1 MIKKYE
7 YIIIGLIV
15 FLISLNETTL
25 ASQFKIVQSN
35 NGEFVVVV
43 DHQFHIDYGLQYPL
57 TYEFSVSDGYDS
69 LKVFKKGYFS
79 DQWEIIPIKNQIDF
93 FNGEESV
100 RLDTNNNKAYLSVSL
115 FSNSDSL
122 FIRIVDQLNIPVQA
136 EYLGISEYYDNRKAV
151 VTATIDDIAY
161 WFNPHFIN
169 GAVQFQ
175 NRKIWVN
182 LGIISD
188 ACDENNTWQD
198 VQDLLDDGYAEASAH
213 SQTHPY
219 IPYGANLEYE
229 VSGCFS
235 SIKNNLDLPPLYK
248 SGETEYVY
256 SWLCPYGQH
265 DNQVDSL
272 LGVDKILVN
281 RLYEPPYFYGFA
293 DWDSTFGLF
302 EPLLVSR
309 EMGLT
314 DWPSYATTNLDTL
327 NSQFDDAYALNGI
340 YHLVMHPQTVD
351 WNGNYAQQHLDYI
364 SMRNDV
370 WYASLGHLYLY
381 RLMYLNQPEVVVSV
395 DENQIA
401 GTTPKEYQ
409 LFQNY
414 PNPFNPSTKISWQ
427 APASG
432 WQSLKVYDVLGNEV
446 TTLVNEYRAA
456 GSYEIEFN
464 PTSSIKHPASG
475 IYFYRLQ
482 AGSFFE
488 TKKML
493 LIK

>member
-1 MIKKYE
+1 LKEKYQ
-7 YIIIGLIV
+7 YFLIV
-15 FLISLNETTL
+15 ILVFLSSAQQTTHASLI
-25 ASQFKIVQSN
+25 KIVQSSI
-35 NGEFVVVV
+35 GQFVLVV
-43 DHQFHIDYGLQYPL
+43 DHQFHQDYGLQYPI
-57 TYEFSVSDGYDS
+57 TYQFAITDEYASIS
-69 LKVFKKGYFS
+69 VFKKAKMQ
-79 DQWEIIPIKNQIDF
+79 DQWEMIPTQSDISF
-93 FNGEESV
+93 FNAVEALRISE
-100 RLDTNNNKAYLSVSL
+100 NKQYAYLSVSFYNISDTL
-115 FSNSDSL
+115 FL
-122 FIRIVDQLNIPVQA
+122 YLTDQQQQPLAANYI
-136 EYLGISEYYDNRKAV
+136 GITRYYDNRTSA
-151 VTATIDDIAY
+151 VTATIDDVAY
-161 WFNPHFIN
+161 WFNPHFVS
-169 GAVQFQ
+169 GAKQFQ
-175 NRKIWVN
+175 KRKIWVN
-182 LGIISD
+182 LGIISA

-198 VQDLLDDGYAEASAH
+198 VQNLLDDGYTEASAH

-219 IPYGANLEYE
+219 IPYGENLEYE
-229 VSGCFS
+229 VSGCLA
-235 SIKNNLDLPPLYK
+235 SIKSNLDLPALYK
-248 SGETEYVY
+248 SGEREYVY
-256 SWLCPYGQH
+256 TWLCPYGQH
-265 DNQVDSL
+265 DNHIDSL
-272 LGVDKILVN
+272 LGVEKILVN
-281 RLYEPPYFYGFA
+281 RLYEPPYFYSFT

-302 EPLLVSR
+302 KPLFVSR

-327 NSQFDDAYALNGI
+327 NAQFDDAYALNGI

-351 WNGNYAQQHLDYI
+351 WNGDYAQQHLEYI

-370 WYASLGHLYLY
+370 WYTSLGHLYLY

-427 APASG
+427 AVIDC
-432 WQSLKVYDVLGNEV
+432 WQTLKVYDVLGNEV

-456 GSYEIEFN
+456 GAYEIEFN
-464 PTSSIKHPASG
+464 PASSIKHPASG

-482 AGSFFE
+482 AGSFVE